1 LCPRD
6 VEVADGTAM
15 ATTTKDKIAK
25 IRALVEPAITQA
37 SFELVDVEL
46 VSERGDVILRLY
58 IDTIPPGTPER
69 GVTVE
74 HCADV
79 SRLVGGLLDADE
91 TIDGNYHLEVSSP
104 GLFRALTKPEHYDR
118 VTGQRIKVK
127 TYDKLNNRRMFT
139 GTLARREDT
148 QIVVNVDGVD
158 FTIGLAQVAKANLE
172 PEI

>member
-1 LCPRD
+1 
-6 VEVADGTAM
+6 M

-91 TIDGNYHLEVSSP
+91 TIDGVALEKWDNQQEMHDGPAAQAFHMLGELPLDDGRGEGGGTRLGRLRFIEGDHP
-104 GLFRALTKPEHYDR
+104 GSNLTYVEAPD
-118 VTGQRIKVK
+118 
-127 TYDKLNNRRMFT
+127 LA
-139 GTLARREDT
+139 TLACLQNRLNELG
-148 QIVVNVDGVD
+148 QN
-158 FTIGLAQVAKANLE
+158 LAI
-172 PEI
+172 EIRKW